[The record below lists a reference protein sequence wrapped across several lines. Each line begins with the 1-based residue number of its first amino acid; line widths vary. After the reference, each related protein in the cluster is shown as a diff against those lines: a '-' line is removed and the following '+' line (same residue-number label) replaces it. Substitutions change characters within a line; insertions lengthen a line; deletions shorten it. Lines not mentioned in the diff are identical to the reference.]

1 MLTLALALLQDTRP
15 AMDEFLRAQAARGW
29 SGSVLVARG
38 GAPLLLAGYGFADF
52 DAGRANDGDTLFEV
66 ASSS

>member
-1 MLTLALALLQDTRP
+1 
-15 AMDEFLRAQAARGW
+15 MDEFLRAQAARGW